1 MYETNHLISAFIE
14 TSHEVIKDT
23 VIPSTIY
30 KEIKITFRNS
40 PTTTT
45 LTSVTMVSTQITSYV
60 TKTVRAQATQNP
72 FNPFAAFGWSEEKM
86 IKLQNYDIIWKK
98 NTKNH
103 KQWKRQKL
111 WLWYKFLMGLP
122 MLCLLCQEFSQTC
135 ILGNCHFWRFM
146 YAVKM

>member
-1 MYETNHLISAFIE
+1 VIYHFAGANPIAAAPSIPPAFIE

-60 TKTVRAQATQNP
+60 TKTVRSQATLNP
-72 FNPFAAFGWSEEKM
+72 FNPFAAFG
-86 IKLQNYDIIWKK
+86 
-98 NTKNH
+98 
-103 KQWKRQKL
+103 
-111 WLWYKFLMGLP
+111 
-122 MLCLLCQEFSQTC
+122 
-135 ILGNCHFWRFM
+135 
-146 YAVKM
+146 